1 MRASVA
7 YVDSWLVE
15 LERIAAGSDLATAL
29 VTVAS
34 VAGRELPIDEDETRA
49 AGRRALLV
57 LASGGDPS
65 RGLDLQGPAVERLA
79 DELDAPDRRSAL
91 SVGLVRLRDDAI
103 GLPHVSEAVKAL
115 IDAPETAWRA
125 YAAAVL
131 AEQLAD

>member
-1 MRASVA
+1 VPEP
-7 YVDSWLVE
+7 WLEE
-15 LERIAAGSDLATAL
+15 LERIASEADLATAV

-34 VAGRELPIDEDETRA
+34 VAGRDVPLAPDDAHA

-79 DELDAPDRRSAL
+79 DELDAPERRAAL
-91 SVGLVRLRDDAI
+91 QAGLEELRADAA
-103 GLPHVSEAVKAL
+103 GFPYVSEAVKAL
-115 IDAPETAWRA
+115 VDAPDTAWRA

-131 AEQLAD
+131 AEQLAT

>member
-1 MRASVA
+1 MEP
-7 YVDSWLVE
+7 WLEE
-15 LERIAAGSDLATAL
+15 LERIAAASDLATAL

-34 VAGRELPIDEDETRA
+34 VAGRDVPLDEQETRA

-65 RGLDLQGPAVERLA
+65 RGLDLKGPAVERLA
-79 DELDAPDRRSAL
+79 EELDVPERRSAL

-103 GLPHVSEAVKAL
+103 GLRHVTEAVKAL

-125 YAAAVL
+125 YAAAIL

>member
-1 MRASVA
+1 MER
-7 YVDSWLVE
+7 WLVE
-15 LERIAAGSDLATAL
+15 LERLAAEADLATAL

-34 VAGRELPIDEDETRA
+34 VAGRDVPLDEEEARA

-57 LASGGDPS
+57 LAAGGDPS
-65 RGLDLQGPAVERLA
+65 RGLDLHGPAVDRLA
-79 DELDAPDRRSAL
+79 GELDAPARRSAL

-103 GLPHVSEAVKAL
+103 GLRHVSEAVKAL

-131 AEQLAD
+131 AEQLAAD

>member
-1 MRASVA
+1 MEP
-7 YVDSWLVE
+7 WLME
-15 LERIAAGSDLATAL
+15 LEQLAAEADLATAL

-34 VAGRELPIDEDETRA
+34 VAGRDVPLDEDDARG

-79 DELDAPDRRSAL
+79 DELDAPERRSAL
-91 SVGLVRLRDDAI
+91 AIGLVRLRDDAI
-103 GLPHVSEAVKAL
+103 GLRHVTEAVKAL
-115 IDAPETAWRA
+115 IDTPETAWRA

-131 AEQLAD
+131 AEQLAED

>member
-1 MRASVA
+1 ME
-7 YVDSWLVE
+7 SWLVE
-15 LERIAAGSDLATAL
+15 LERLASKADLATAL

-34 VAGRELPIDEDETRA
+34 VAGRDVPLGEDEARG

-79 DELDAPDRRSAL
+79 DELDAPERRSAL
-91 SVGLVRLRDDAI
+91 AIGLVRLRDDAI
-103 GLPHVSEAVKAL
+103 GLRHVTEAVKAL
-115 IDAPETAWRA
+115 IDTPETAWRA

-131 AEQLAD
+131 ADQLAED

>member
-1 MRASVA
+1 M
-7 YVDSWLVE
+7 E
-15 LERIAAGSDLATAL
+15 LERLASKADLATAL

-34 VAGRELPIDEDETRA
+34 VAGRDVPLDKDETRA

-65 RGLDLQGPAVERLA
+65 RGLDLNGPAVERLA
-79 DELDAPDRRSAL
+79 GELDAPQRRSAL
-91 SVGLVRLRDDAI
+91 NTGLVRLRDDAI
-103 GLPHVSEAVKAL
+103 GLRHVTEAVKAL

-131 AEQLAD
+131 AEQLDQD

>member
-1 MRASVA
+1 MEP
-7 YVDSWLVE
+7 WLVE
-15 LERIAAGSDLATAL
+15 LERLASEADLATAL

-34 VAGRELPIDEDETRA
+34 VAGRDVPIGDDETRA

-65 RGLDLQGPAVERLA
+65 RGLDLHGPAVERLA
-79 DELDAPDRRSAL
+79 AELDAPERRSAL
-91 SVGLVRLRDDAI
+91 ATGLVRLRDDTI
-103 GLPHVSEAVKAL
+103 GLRHVSEAIKAL

-131 AEQLAD
+131 AEQLAED

>member
-1 MRASVA
+1 M
-7 YVDSWLVE
+7 E
-15 LERIAAGSDLATAL
+15 LERLTSQSDLATAL

-34 VAGRELPIDEDETRA
+34 VAGRDVRIGEEETRG

-65 RGLDLQGPAVERLA
+65 RGLDLNGPAVERLA
-79 DELDAPDRRSAL
+79 GELDAPERRSAL
-91 SVGLVRLRDDAI
+91 ATGLVRLRDDAI
-103 GLPHVSEAVKAL
+103 GLRHVSEAVKAL

-131 AEQLAD
+131 AEQLAED

>member
-1 MRASVA
+1 M
-7 YVDSWLVE
+7 E
-15 LERIAAGSDLATAL
+15 LERLASKADLATAL

-34 VAGRELPIDEDETRA
+34 VAGRDVPLDEDETRA

-65 RGLDLQGPAVERLA
+65 RGLDLNGPAVERLA
-79 DELDAPDRRSAL
+79 GELDAPQRRSAL
-91 SVGLVRLRDDAI
+91 NTGLVRLRDDAI
-103 GLPHVSEAVKAL
+103 GLRHVTEAVKAL

-131 AEQLAD
+131 AEQLDQD

>member
-1 MRASVA
+1 MER
-7 YVDSWLVE
+7 WLVE
-15 LERIAAGSDLATAL
+15 LERLAAEADLATAL

-34 VAGRELPIDEDETRA
+34 VAGREVPLEDEEARG

-57 LASGGDPS
+57 LAAGGDPS
-65 RGLDLQGPAVERLA
+65 RGLDLNGPAVERVA
-79 DELDAPDRRSAL
+79 DELDEPARRSAL
-91 SVGLVRLRDDAI
+91 AVGLVRLRDDAI

-131 AEQLAD
+131 AEQLVGD